1 MKKKTVLVQI
11 NTVINSGSVGHIAE
25 DIAVMG
31 KELGWSCYTAF
42 GRHPRQSQS
51 HSIRIGTIFDFFIH
65 AVLTRLFDMHGFASF
80 FATKR
85 LLKKLE
91 VLRPSVVH
99 LHNVHGYYINVKVL
113 FEWLAKKGIPVVW
126 TLHDCWAYTGHC
138 AYYTAVNCYQWYTC
152 CTSCKQ
158 LKHYPK
164 CVFYSNVKKNFL
176 LKKQLFTLIP
186 KSQMQLICPSIWLVG
201 QVQLS
206 FLQKYKCS
214 CIYNGIDLNIFKPRS
229 EYIGTTPL
237 VLGVAN
243 IWETRKGFDDFIKL
257 RSLLPNTIGIIMIG
271 LSDVQI
277 KQLPENIEGVK
288 RTETL
293 EKLVEYYNKATVLFN
308 ASVEETLGM
317 TTIEAQACGTPVIA
331 YDSTAIPE
339 TFDSSTGI
347 LVAPHDIEAVAAG
360 VQEIIRIGKP
370 YYSAACVKKVHAY
383 FNKTEQIKKYFR
395 LYQDILNINTF
406 DDGKEE

>member
-1 MKKKTVLVQI
+1 MEKKNVLVQI

-25 DIAVMG
+25 DIAILG

-42 GRHPRQSQS
+42 GRNPRPSQS
-51 HSIRIGTIFDFFIH
+51 HSIRIGTIFDFFTH

-99 LHNVHGYYINVKVL
+99 LHNVHGYYINVKLL

-138 AYYTAVNCYQWYTC
+138 AHYTAVGCYQWHIC
-152 CTSCKQ
+152 CEHCSQ
-158 LKHYPK
+158 LKRYPK
-164 CVFYSNVKKNFL
+164 CLFYSNVKKNFL
-176 LKKQLFTLIP
+176 AKKQSFTLIDP
-186 KSQMQLICPSIWLVG
+186 QRLRVVCPSVWLVE
-201 QVQLS
+201 QVKLS
-206 FLQKYKCS
+206 FLGKYQCS
-214 CIYNGIDLNIFKPRS
+214 CIHNGIDLDVFRPVPK
-229 EYIGTTPL
+229 YIEATPL

-243 IWETRKGFDDFIKL
+243 VWDIGKGFDDFIKL
-257 RSLLPNTIGIIMIG
+257 RSLLPNAINIVMIG
-271 LSDVQI
+271 LSEAQI
-277 KQLPENIEGVK
+277 RQLPNNIKGVR
-288 RTETL
+288 RTETVA
-293 EKLVEYYNKATVLFN
+293 ELVEYYNKATVFFN

-339 TFDSSTGI
+339 TFDCSTGI
-347 LVAPHDIEAVAAG
+347 LVEPHDIEAVAAG

-370 YYSAACVKKVHAY
+370 YYSAGCVKKVHAH

-406 DDGKEE
+406 DDGKEK